1 MSLDMQHSNSINC
14 KKDKKLEADFQLGCC
29 YQYGIDGDVSLSKA
43 FSRYMKCAMSGYAP
57 AQNALGFLY
66 LSGEGVVKDEKLAFK
81 WFRSAADQHYPAA
94 LLNISYMYIDG
105 VGTDIDIQKGLNCI
119 YAAAKRGCD
128 DARMTLES
136 RIAECMNIDVKAIFH
151 G

>member
-1 MSLDMQHSNSINC
+1 MNMKQQTISNALHKN
-14 KKDKKLEADFQLGCC
+14 DKKLEADFQLGCC
-29 YQYGIDGDVSLSKA
+29 YQYGIDGNISLGKA
-43 FSRYMKCAMSGYAP
+43 FSLYMKCAMRGYAP

-66 LSGEGVVKDEKLAFK
+66 LSGEGVAKDEKLAFK

-105 VGTDIDIQKGLNCI
+105 IGTDIDIQKGLNCI

-136 RIAECMNIDVKAIFH
+136 RIAECMNIDIEAIFH